1 MGGCPMAYDDLTG
14 NLGTEELLDW
24 MTVNNLNNRLDK
36 QAFLTAEAEARR
48 LFEMN

>member
-1 MGGCPMAYDDLTG
+1 MANDDLTG

-24 MTVNNLNNRLDK
+24 MTVNNLDNRLDK
-36 QAFLTAEAEARR
+36 MAFSTAEADARR